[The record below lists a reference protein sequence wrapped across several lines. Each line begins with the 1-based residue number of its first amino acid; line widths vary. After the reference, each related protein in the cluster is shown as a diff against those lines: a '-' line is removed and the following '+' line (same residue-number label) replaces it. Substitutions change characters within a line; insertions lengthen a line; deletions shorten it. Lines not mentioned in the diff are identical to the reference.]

1 VAATAGVLI
10 FAVNLMHALA
20 DMRDDL
26 PQWGFDRADVRLIR
40 SGKRATLEH
49 QALLQRI
56 AAEPGVRA
64 VLATDFVVD
73 GALPARAGQPVRQL
87 LGTAV
92 DGDFAAAG
100 YAILAGRNPQRPDEV
115 ALASNTA
122 AAIQAAVGAPL
133 ELFLHGTPVRLTVVG
148 VYQSAQNLG
157 QGFRIQ
163 SAALRAIDPLYQP
176 TMYAVMLA
184 PDVDRDAFI
193 QRLEARYGEA
203 LDAQPGEAFVAP
215 AIANIVGSIGLA
227 LGLVVLVFALVC
239 AVAIYNSTRMDVA
252 EQRRSLGILKTL
264 GLTPRQLRWIQV
276 TKASLLAIAGSAIG
290 GLLWLLLIRPLLERL
305 FGTVGLVRF
314 PLQQTA
320 LGTALLLPALVL
332 LCGVAGWC
340 AARRSSRL
348 DVRTLVVE

>member
-1 VAATAGVLI
+1 
-10 FAVNLMHALA
+10 M
-20 DMRDDL
+20 
-26 PQWGFDRADVRLIR
+26 
-40 SGKRATLEH
+40 
-49 QALLQRI
+49 
-56 AAEPGVRA
+56 
-64 VLATDFVVD
+64 
-73 GALPARAGQPVRQL
+73 
-87 LGTAV
+87 
-92 DGDFAAAG
+92 
-100 YAILAGRNPQRPDEV
+100 
-115 ALASNTA
+115 
-122 AAIQAAVGAPL
+122 
-133 ELFLHGTPVRLTVVG
+133 RLTVVG

-184 PDVDRDAFI
+184 PGVDRDAFI

-227 LGLVVLVFALVC
+227 LGPVVLVFALVC

-290 GLLWLLLIRPLLERL
+290 GLSWLLLIRPLLERL
-305 FGTVGLVRF
+305 FGTVGLVKF

-320 LGTALLLPALVL
+320 LGTALLLPAMVL